1 MCLYSSRFKSPT
13 CADYRCTI
21 DRIYGNYNNK
31 KKKKIKNGIVDTRR
45 VERKTDDGERMMK
58 VDRLAKKLDAVT
70 FERRIYPWR

>member
-1 MCLYSSRFKSPT
+1 MSST

-21 DRIYGNYNNK
+21 NPIYANYNNK
-31 KKKKIKNGIVDTRR
+31 ERKKIKNGIVDRR
-45 VERKTDDGERMMK
+45 RKERKTDSGERTMK